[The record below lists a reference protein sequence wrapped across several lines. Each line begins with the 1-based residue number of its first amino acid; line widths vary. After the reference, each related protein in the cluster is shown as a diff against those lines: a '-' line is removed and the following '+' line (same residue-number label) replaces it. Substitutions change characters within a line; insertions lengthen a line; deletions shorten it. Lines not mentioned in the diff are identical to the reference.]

1 MKQRKKKRKI
11 PNPLLAEAMRGL
23 RFSNAAVRHVPKP
36 RKGTRRVKMRN
47 AIRDSQQQ

>member
-1 MKQRKKKRKI
+1 MRQRKKKRRV
-11 PNPLLAEAMRGL
+11 PNQVLAEAMRGL

-36 RKGTRRVKMRN
+36 RKGTRRVKTRD

>member
-1 MKQRKKKRKI
+1 MKQRKKKRRI

-36 RKGTRRVKMRN
+36 RKGTRRTKASD

>member
-36 RKGTRRVKMRN
+36 RKGTRRTKARD

>member
-1 MKQRKKKRKI
+1 MKQRKKKRKV
-11 PNPLLAEAMRGL
+11 PNPVLAEAMRGL

-36 RKGTRRVKMRN
+36 RKGTRRVKTSD